1 MKIKELFS
9 GFTMQMSN
17 EEANILKRLS
27 HITPIIAFPEREQ
40 FIIENLIRKSL
51 VTKIRNNGMTLVIA
65 NEYTDSKNN

>member
-65 NEYTDSKNN
+65 NEYTDPKNN